1 MKKKLLLI
9 TTMKDLFK
17 REMGEIQC
25 NRQMCNYSSM
35 DSSTRSSSFNGTGS
49 NRKNSSYGNN
59 EKDKLTETLDEHST
73 CLII

>member
-9 TTMKDLFK
+9 TTMKDLLEK
-17 REMGEIQC
+17 EMGEIQC
-25 NRQMCNYSSM
+25 NHQMCNYSGM
-35 DSSTRSSSFNGTGS
+35 DSTRSSSWTGS
-49 NRKNSSYGNN
+49 NRKNSNYGNN